1 MSNTF
6 VCANFCVTI
15 GASVDDIFGAIN
27 AQRNESTRPQAN
39 HADYQCNEPC
49 QGTRL
54 VGGTSDLLGMTHM
67 TVVAHRRFSKL

>member
-1 MSNTF
+1 MSNTL
-6 VCANFCVTI
+6 VRANLCVTI

-27 AQRNESTRPQAN
+27 AQRNESTRPQAK
-39 HADYQCNEPC
+39 HADYQCDEPC

-54 VGGTSDLLGMTHM
+54 VSDSSDLLGVTHV